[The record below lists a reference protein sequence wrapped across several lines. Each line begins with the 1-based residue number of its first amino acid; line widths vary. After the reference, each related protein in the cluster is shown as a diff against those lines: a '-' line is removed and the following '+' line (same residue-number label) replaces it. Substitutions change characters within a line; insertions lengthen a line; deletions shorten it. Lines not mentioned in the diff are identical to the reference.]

1 MLGRTHWA
9 RLWHPLSSFFCFS
22 VMWGLRNWNL
32 HYQNFCCE
40 GSWCDTVYPIRLEH
54 GRRHKS
60 HNFVTAALTVLE
72 FGQEGSG
79 IVCSYFSWRAIIEAI
94 VSSHQVLRISGK
106 QSSGVGNVDL
116 ISQSPY
122 YWQTQEKEGRM
133 ATRSLHGKTL
143 QTCSCVLSGVWP
155 ERQGWWIVS
164 SGFLDRR

>member
-1 MLGRTHWA
+1 MA
-9 RLWHPLSSFFCFS
+9 RLIGETVASLSSFFCFS

-32 HYQNFCCE
+32 HYQHFCCE
-40 GSWCDTVYPIRLEH
+40 GSWCDAVYPIRLEH

-60 HNFVTAALTVLE
+60 HSFVTAALTVLE
-72 FGQEGSG
+72 FGQEGPG
-79 IVCSYFSWRAIIEAI
+79 IVCSYFSWRAIIEGI

-122 YWQTQEKEGRM
+122 YWHRRKKEEWPAEVSTVRLSKPVPVSCQVCDPRGR
-133 ATRSLHGKTL
+133 
-143 QTCSCVLSGVWP
+143 V
-155 ERQGWWIVS
+155 WWIVS